1 MDWSQK
7 ALLKLVFDKYFAG
20 PPTVEQYKAMFEKF
34 ISENSV
40 RAQKNK
46 TPLTYMEIMSL
57 WNTFIT
63 PNPMSSLAM
72 EQVMDSRIKQFLG
85 KRPQAP
91 GNNLSS
97 PNKKAQAGGLR
108 TTARTGTPTKPS
120 HSAPTS
126 RPREAA
132 CLGASS

>member
-1 MDWSQK
+1 MCGQFHVLDWSQK

-40 RAQKNK
+40 RTQKNK

-72 EQVMDSRIKQFLG
+72 EQVMDSRTKQFFHCS
-85 KRPQAP
+85 Q
-91 GNNLSS
+91 
-97 PNKKAQAGGLR
+97 Q
-108 TTARTGTPTKPS
+108 
-120 HSAPTS
+120 
-126 RPREAA
+126 
-132 CLGASS
+132 